1 MFTSNYNP
9 LQLTQ
14 QDDDQNPAMD
24 FPYLCTISLCLCTFS
39 SPPFPAYH
47 IISPPS
53 SLAKLKQRFLWIKY
67 TNAKDIPYPL
77 GPKQVLNTLL
87 QRKSTRSAFAE
98 KECLCDV
105 SLMII
110 QGAWTR
116 PMPGQTEENLLKSF
130 SQTIYLQP
138 CISIIH

>member
-1 MFTSNYNP
+1 MFQNSTSPCQNVNS
-9 LQLTQ
+9 LVN
-14 QDDDQNPAMD
+14 QNPAMD
-24 FPYLCTISLCLCTFS
+24 FPYLCTINLCLCTFS

-47 IISPPS
+47 IISFPS
-53 SLAKLKQRFLWIKY
+53 SLAKLKQCFLWIKY

-105 SLMII
+105 SPMII

-116 PMPGQTEENLLKSF
+116 PMPWTTRRKTAKSF
-130 SQTIYLQP
+130 S
-138 CISIIH
+138 

>member
-47 IISPPS
+47 IISFPS
-53 SLAKLKQRFLWIKY
+53 SLAKLKQCFLWTKY

-77 GPKQVLNTLL
+77 GPKQVLNTFL
-87 QRKSTRSAFAE
+87 QRISTRSAFAE
-98 KECLCDV
+98 KNVYVMSPL
-105 SLMII
+105 
-110 QGAWTR
+110 
-116 PMPGQTEENLLKSF
+116 
-130 SQTIYLQP
+130 
-138 CISIIH
+138 

>member
-39 SPPFPAYH
+39 SLPFPAYH
-47 IISPPS
+47 IISPQS
-53 SLAKLKQRFLWIKY
+53 SLAKLKQCFLWIKY

-77 GPKQVLNTLL
+77 GPKQVLNTFL
-87 QRKSTRSAFAE
+87 QRISTRSAFAE
-98 KECLCDV
+98 K
-105 SLMII
+105 
-110 QGAWTR
+110 
-116 PMPGQTEENLLKSF
+116 N
-130 SQTIYLQP
+130 IYVMSPL
-138 CISIIH
+138 

>member
-24 FPYLCTISLCLCTFS
+24 FPLLCTISLCLCTFS
-39 SPPFPAYH
+39 SLPFPAYH

-53 SLAKLKQRFLWIKY
+53 SLAKLKQCFLWIKY

-77 GPKQVLNTLL
+77 GPKQVLNTFL
-87 QRKSTRSAFAE
+87 QRISTRSAFAE
-98 KECLCDV
+98 KNVYVMSPL
-105 SLMII
+105 
-110 QGAWTR
+110 
-116 PMPGQTEENLLKSF
+116 
-130 SQTIYLQP
+130 
-138 CISIIH
+138 

>member
-1 MFTSNYNP
+1 MFTSSYNP

-24 FPYLCTISLCLCTFS
+24 FPYLYTISLCLCTFS

-53 SLAKLKQRFLWIKY
+53 SLAKLKQCLLWIKY

-105 SLMII
+105 SPMII

-116 PMPGQTEENLLKSF
+116 PMPGQPEENLLKSF
-130 SQTIYLQP
+130 SQTIYLQL